1 MRFHILI
8 LCSVLIFFSLSLF
21 GGAYFAPADILQM
34 WSPFSIPGLP
44 YTPRNAIL
52 SDIVTLMHPWLKFS
66 REQIL
71 GGSFPLWNPC
81 SGAGIPHF
89 ANLQSAVLFP
99 LNICFYILP
108 WKIAL
113 VAVPFFKLYLIAL
126 STYLY
131 LRSLGLNRAA
141 ATFGGVNFAFLG
153 FNVFWLQW
161 TLSSV
166 MIFFPLLLFL
176 IEQFLRQSPPGRWPS
191 LLVAF
196 SVALAALAGH
206 IETLVHV
213 LLIALAYLLWRLVS
227 GELSWGQCG
236 GRLARFLLFSALG
249 LGMAAVQLIPFLEY
263 LFLSTE
269 YARRA
274 AYAANPHYLPLP
286 AAILNLIPDFY
297 GNPSHA
303 SYFAPFT
310 NYCISVGGFAG
321 VTTVVLSLLAILS
334 APRANRC
341 VRFYLILGALC
352 FCVIY
357 RREPIYRLL
366 TAVPFIDIADNSRL
380 LFCLGFSLCVI
391 GAFFIHA
398 LAENDARPPR
408 AAAVI
413 ALAAIVLGAAAA
425 LAVSNKAFFEAY
437 HFQFRFRHN
446 LAPTAFFL
454 AFLIMTSLILL
465 LCRYGLLTGRRAA
478 LYLGLLM
485 FAQTGV
491 RAIGFNPAIP
501 ESRFYPTPPALRFLQ
516 RDQSVHRCLFMGDL
530 FFPDLS
536 AWYGI
541 QEPRSYDAMGIGSYG
556 LFQSALGN
564 FENPFQV
571 VTRVNEDMASF
582 LNVKYIIRARDDD
595 PRRAMRPRHPERYQC
610 AYTDRSVRI
619 FKNLSCMPRA
629 FLVPRVRVAGSRDEV
644 LKELP
649 GLDFRSE
656 ALVTDRDVP
665 IFHAGDLSNSSC
677 AITRYTPRE
686 IALKIHAG
694 TPCYLILSD
703 NDFPGWRAYVDDREV
718 TIYRA
723 NGSFRLV
730 PISTAGAHNLLF
742 YYSPY
747 SFKIGLVISLM
758 SVLIAAFAG
767 VRRLT
772 DTQSQD

>member
-1 MRFHILI
+1 MRFHILVLFSI
-8 LCSVLIFFSLSLF
+8 LVFFSLSLF
-21 GGAYFAPADILQM
+21 SGAYFSPADILQM
-34 WSPFSIPGLP
+34 WSPFSIPGVP
-44 YTPRNAIL
+44 YTPRNVLL
-52 SDIVTLMHPWLKFS
+52 SDIVTQIHPWLKFS
-66 REQIL
+66 HEQIL

-81 SGAGIPHF
+81 SGAGVPHF

-99 LNICFYILP
+99 LNCCFYILP

-113 VAVPFFKLYLIAL
+113 VAAAFLKLSLIAL

-131 LRSLGLNRAA
+131 LRSLGLNRGG
-141 ATFGGVNFAFLG
+141 ATFGSVNFAFLG

-161 TLSSV
+161 PLSSV

-191 LLVAF
+191 LLVAL

-206 IETLVHV
+206 IETLIHV
-213 LLIALAYLLWRLVS
+213 LLIALAYLLWRLLS
-227 GELSWGQCG
+227 GELSWDQCRR
-236 GRLARFLLFSALG
+236 RLACFLLFSAIGLG
-249 LGMAAVQLIPFLEY
+249 LAAVQLIPFLEY
-263 LFLSTE
+263 LFLSTA
-269 YARRA
+269 YTRRA

-310 NYCISVGGFAG
+310 NYCVSVGGFAG
-321 VTTVVLSLLAILS
+321 VTTVILSLLAILS
-334 APRANRC
+334 PQRKNRF
-341 VRFYLILGALC
+341 VWFYLILGALC

-357 RREPIYRLL
+357 RREPIYRIL
-366 TAVPFIDIADNSRL
+366 TAVPFLDIADNSRL

-391 GAFFIHA
+391 GAFSIHSIT
-398 LAENDARPPR
+398 ENGARPPR

-413 ALAAIVLGAAAA
+413 GLAALVLAAAVT
-425 LAVSNKAFFEAY
+425 LAVCNKAFFEAH

-446 LAPTAFFL
+446 LEPTILFL
-454 AFLIMTSLILL
+454 ACIVVTSLILL
-465 LCRYGLLTGRRAA
+465 RCRYGLLTGRRAA

-491 RAIGFNPAIP
+491 HAIGFNPAIP
-501 ESRFYPTPPALRFLQ
+501 ESQFYPTSPSLRFLQ

-541 QEPRSYDAMGIGSYG
+541 QEPRNYDAMGIGSYG

-564 FENPFQV
+564 FENLFQV
-571 VTRVNEDMASF
+571 VTSVNEEMASF
-582 LNVKYIIRARDDD
+582 LNVKYIMCAKDQD
-595 PRRAMRPRHPERYQC
+595 PRRAMRVRYPERYRC
-610 AYTDRSVRI
+610 AYADRSVRI
-619 FKNLSCMPRA
+619 FENLSCMPRA
-629 FLVPRVRVAGSRDEV
+629 FLVPRVRVVGSGDEV

-665 IFHAGDLSNSSC
+665 LYHAGGISNSSC
-677 AITRYTPRE
+677 AITRYAPRE
-686 IALKIHAG
+686 ISIIISAER
-694 TPCYLILSD
+694 PCYLVLSD
-703 NDFPGWRAYVDDREV
+703 NYFPGWRAYVDDREV

-730 PISTAGAHNLLF
+730 AISTAGDHNLRF
-742 YYSPY
+742 YYSPS
-747 SFKIGLVISLM
+747 SFKIGVAISLI
-758 SVLIAAFAG
+758 SVLIAVFASARCLL
-767 VRRLT
+767 V
-772 DTQSQD
+772 